1 MSLLEDVKRKAKQL
15 PARLGALDKE
25 LQAIAKKLQKLEQ
38 KGLERG
44 KAHWRKEGEKAY
56 LYLVYPMEKGT
67 RPRVYVG
74 SDPKKVKQTQDA
86 IARAFE
92 FDELAERQSV
102 LQQCYAR
109 SIAAVNEAARYL
121 DKW

>member
-15 PARLGALDKE
+15 PARLVALDKE

-38 KGLERG
+38 MGLERG
-44 KAHWRKEGEKAY
+44 KAHWRKEGKKAY

-102 LQQCYAR
+102 LQQCFAR
-109 SIAAVNEAARYL
+109 SMAAVNEAARYL